1 MLDCLVTVVILC
13 QLEETMLKRCSQI
26 GWCICDQEQSI
37 AVFDDILATI
47 ASGATSTSTSK
58 KKQKIWYFTCVYR
71 CGKNTHTQ
79 EREQKAYLT
88 FVIVDQ
94 QHT

>member
-13 QLEETMLKRCSQI
+13 QLEEAMLKRCSQI

-71 CGKNTHTQ
+71 CGKNTHTHKKGS
-79 EREQKAYLT
+79 RKRISLL
-88 FVIVDQ
+88 
-94 QHT
+94 